1 MTTLNSEQLREIR
14 RIYGSNSSV
23 AECREIYESL
33 RREALRGS
41 LDQRGENLTVELDM
55 VVWKQ
60 EWKRGEKMWLE
71 VAA

>member
-1 MTTLNSEQLREIR
+1 M
-14 RIYGSNSSV
+14 
-23 AECREIYESL
+23 REIYESL

-41 LDQRGENLTVELDM
+41 LDQRGENLAVELDM

-60 EWKRGEKMWLE
+60 EWKRGEKMWLD

>member
-1 MTTLNSEQLREIR
+1 M
-14 RIYGSNSSV
+14 

-33 RREALRGS
+33 RRKALRGS
-41 LDQRGENLTVELDM
+41 LDQRGENLAVELDM

>member
-33 RREALRGS
+33 RRKALRGS
-41 LDQRGENLTVELDM
+41 LDQRGENLAVKLDM
-55 VVWKQ
+55 VVWQQ
-60 EWKRGEKMWLE
+60 EWKRVEKMWLE